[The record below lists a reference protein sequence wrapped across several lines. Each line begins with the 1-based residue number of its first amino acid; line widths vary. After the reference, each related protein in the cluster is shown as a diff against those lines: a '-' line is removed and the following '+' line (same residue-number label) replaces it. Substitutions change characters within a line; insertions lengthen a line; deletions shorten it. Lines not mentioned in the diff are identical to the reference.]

1 MKFYLLVLGLGFGYI
16 LQYILTK
23 LLLKTFTFREILI
36 NAHIFSAIILLF
48 FLKDDLFTSIK
59 KIDFKYCILI
69 FLAFIS
75 IFVSGFEL
83 IATGSNIN
91 IALIESMTNS
101 IYLPAVAII
110 SYLIFNNT
118 ISYYNFFGIILIAI
132 GCYFINKQ

>member
-1 MKFYLLVLGLGFGYI
+1 MKLYLLVLGLSFGYI
-16 LQYILTK
+16 LQYVLTK
-23 LLLKTFTFREILI
+23 LLLKTFTLREILI
-36 NAHIFSAIILLF
+36 NAYIFSTIFLLF
-48 FLKDDLFTSIK
+48 FLKDDLISSVK

-91 IALIESMTNS
+91 IALIESMANS
-101 IYLPAVAII
+101 IYLPGVAII

-118 ISYYNFFGIILIAI
+118 ISYYNFFGVLLIAI
-132 GCYFINKQ
+132 GCYFINKK

>member
-1 MKFYLLVLGLGFGYI
+1 MKLYLLVLGLSFGYI
-16 LQYILTK
+16 LQYVLTK
-23 LLLKTFTFREILI
+23 LLLKTFTLREILI
-36 NAHIFSAIILLF
+36 NAYMFSTIFLLF
-48 FLKDDLFTSIK
+48 FLKDDLFSSIK

-91 IALIESMTNS
+91 IALIESMANS
-101 IYLPAVAII
+101 IYLPVVAII

-118 ISYYNFFGIILIAI
+118 ISYYNFFGILLIAI
-132 GCYFINKQ
+132 GFYFINKK